1 MNYIE
6 RACQESNEFFKP
18 PSQIRSMYTVPI
30 LDHALATVTLVKPV
44 QIDKDP
50 QHKGNEL
57 HWPFIQHKC
66 RVLGRY
72 VCGIL

>member
-50 QHKGNEL
+50 QHKGN
-57 HWPFIQHKC
+57 
-66 RVLGRY
+66 
-72 VCGIL
+72 